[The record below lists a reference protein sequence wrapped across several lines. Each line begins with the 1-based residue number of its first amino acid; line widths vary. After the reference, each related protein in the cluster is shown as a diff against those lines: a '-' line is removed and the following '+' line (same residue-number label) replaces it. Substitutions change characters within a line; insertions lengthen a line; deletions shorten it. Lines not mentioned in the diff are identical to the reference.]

1 MIKILV
7 VEDEKSISN
16 LIKVNLID
24 AGYYCNVA
32 YDGLTA
38 ADFIEQNQY
47 DLILLDIMLPKL
59 DGYELIEYIKTRN
72 IPVIFLTAR
81 TSINDKVK
89 GLKIGAEDYITKP
102 FDIEELLARIE
113 VVLRRYNKNSVN
125 VVIDDININI
135 ESRKVTKN
143 GKTVELTNKEFELL
157 LMFVRNKN
165 IALYR
170 DIIFE
175 KVWESDYLGDTRTVD
190 LHVQRLRK
198 KLKLGNRIKSVYKIG
213 YILEV

>member
-1 MIKILV
+1 MIKILI
-7 VEDEKSISN
+7 VEDEQAISD
-16 LIKVNLID
+16 LIKINLVD

-32 YDGLTA
+32 YDGMFA
-38 ADFIEQNQY
+38 ADLVEKNKY

-59 DGYELIEYIKTRN
+59 DGYELIDYIKTKS

-81 TSINDKVK
+81 TSIKDRVK

-113 VVLRRYNKNSVN
+113 VVLRRYNKNNVN
-125 VVIDDININI
+125 FIIDDINVNI
-135 ESRKVTKN
+135 DSRKVTKRGEN
-143 GKTVELTNKEFELL
+143 IYLTNKEFELL
-157 LMFVRNKN
+157 LMFIRNKN

-198 KLKLGNRIKSVYKIG
+198 KLGFENRIKAVYKIG